1 MNLYVSRLNAN
12 VSEQDLRKLF
22 SEYGKLESVK
32 VITDYNTGVSR
43 GFAFVEFSN
52 ETDGQNAIKNLNNS
66 EVGGQ
71 PISVEVAR
79 PKEDRPKGK
88 DVGGGGRGGFK
99 KY

>member
-1 MNLYVSRLNAN
+1 MNLYVSRLDPNL
-12 VSEQDLRKLF
+12 SETELRKLF

-43 GFAFVEFSN
+43 GFAFVEFAN
-52 ETDGQNAIKNLNNS
+52 EADGQNAIKNLHNT

-71 PISVEVAR
+71 TISVEVAR
-79 PKEDRPKGK
+79 PREDRPKGK
-88 DVGGGGRGGFK
+88 TFSGKDGFK